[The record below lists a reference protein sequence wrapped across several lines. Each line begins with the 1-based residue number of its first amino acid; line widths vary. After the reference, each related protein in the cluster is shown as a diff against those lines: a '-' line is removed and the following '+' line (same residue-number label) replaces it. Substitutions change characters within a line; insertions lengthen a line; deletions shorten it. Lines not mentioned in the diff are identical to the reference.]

1 MSLTAFL
8 VFGTLGI
15 DFLTYYWCDLTFGDN
30 RAMIARKVADLRAQ
44 FPPLRRPAANRS
56 AALP

>member
-1 MSLTAFL
+1 MSLTVFL

-15 DFLTYYWCDLTFGDN
+15 DFLIYYWCDRAFGDN

-44 FPPLRRPAANRS
+44 FPALRRPAENRF